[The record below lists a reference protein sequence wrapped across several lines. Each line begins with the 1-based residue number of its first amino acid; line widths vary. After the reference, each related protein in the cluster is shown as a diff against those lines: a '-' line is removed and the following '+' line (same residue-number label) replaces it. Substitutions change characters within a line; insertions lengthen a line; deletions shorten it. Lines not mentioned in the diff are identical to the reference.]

1 MRNPIDLVFTLLKA
15 GEDPSQILVRLALR
29 KALLGCESVL
39 DIGCGAS
46 MTMRYLGVPHPVG
59 AEGYPPSVEKARANN
74 THDELVLCNVAELS
88 SRFEPGQFDACVA
101 LDVIEHMKKPDGLK
115 LMEDMERI
123 AKKRVV
129 FFTPSGFLSQ
139 GHTDSD
145 DLQVHLSGWEP
156 SEMEGH
162 GYEVFGLL
170 GPKKWRGEYHMLKK
184 KPAAFW
190 GLMSL
195 AAQCAWSKH
204 HPEDAAAILC
214 VKKLSRT

>member
-1 MRNPIDLVFTLLKA
+1 MRNPISLSLTLLRA
-15 GEDPSQILVRLALR
+15 GEDPNQILVRLALR

-39 DIGCGAS
+39 DIGCGPS
-46 MTMRYLGVPHPVG
+46 MTMRHLGVPHPVG
-59 AEGYPPSVEKARANN
+59 AEGYAPSVEKARANN
-74 THDELVLCNVAELS
+74 THDELVLCNVTDLS
-88 SRFEPGQFDACVA
+88 SHFKPGQFDACVA
-101 LDVIEHMKKPDGLK
+101 LDVIEHLKKPDGLK

-129 FFTPSGFLSQ
+129 LFTPSGFLPQ

-156 SEMEGH
+156 AEMEKY
-162 GYEVFGLL
+162 GYEVIGLL
-170 GPKKWRGEYHMLKK
+170 GPKKWRGEYHVLKK

-195 AAQCAWSKH
+195 AAQCTWSKS

-214 VKKLSRT
+214 VKKLSGV

>member
-1 MRNPIDLVFTLLKA
+1 MRNPVSLAVALLKA
-15 GEDPSQILVRLALR
+15 GEDPNQILVKLALR

-46 MTMRYLGVPHPVG
+46 MTMRNLGVPKPVG
-59 AEGYPPSVEKARANN
+59 AEGYGPSVEKARANK
-74 THDELVLCNVAELS
+74 THDEIVQCDVSQLS
-88 SRFEPGQFDACVA
+88 THFKPSQFDACVA
-101 LDVIEHMKKPDGLK
+101 LDVIEHLKKPDGLT

-129 FFTPSGFLSQ
+129 FFTPSGFLAQ

-156 SEMEGH
+156 AEMEKY
-162 GYEVFGLL
+162 GYKVFGLL
-170 GPKKWRGEYHMLKK
+170 GPKSWRGEYHSLKK

-190 GLMSL
+190 GIASL
-195 AAQCAWSKH
+195 VAQTTWSKS
-204 HPEDAAAILC
+204 HPESAAAILC
-214 VKKLSRT
+214 VKDLSRT

>member
-1 MRNPIDLVFTLLKA
+1 MRSPIGLAFTLLKA
-15 GEDPSQILVRLALR
+15 GEDPNQVLVKLALR

-39 DIGCGAS
+39 DVGCGAS
-46 MTMRYLGVPHPVG
+46 MTMRHLGVPHPVG
-59 AEGYPPSVEKARANN
+59 AEGYLPSVEQARANN
-74 THDELVLCNVAELS
+74 THDEMVLCNVSELAG
-88 SRFEPGQFDACVA
+88 RFQPGQFDACVA
-101 LDVIEHMKKPDGLK
+101 LDVIEHLKKPDGLK

-129 FFTPSGFLSQ
+129 FFTPSGFLPQ

-156 SEMEGH
+156 AEMEEH
-162 GYEVFGLL
+162 GYEVIGLL

-190 GLMSL
+190 GMASL
-195 AAQCAWSKH
+195 AAQCLWSKR
-204 HPEDAAAILC
+204 HPATAAAILC
-214 VKKLSRT
+214 VKKLSGG